1 MRGPQVWGVPRFPR
15 KLNITFPPSR
25 QPSWLGKTAHV
36 DQRSAGNNS
45 KKLPKDS
52 KIDKS
57 LLILNRSL
65 GRPEEVPSVTRDV
78 PKEAWGSPGE
88 VPFVQTIQRSPRGV
102 TSYWNKNL
110 KMDKCLLILNRHLGR
125 PEEVLMKFLEVPS
138 VQTIQ
143 RSPRLPKDSK
153 MDKSL
158 RIVNLSLGRPEE
170 VPVSPGRYPWRP
182 GEVLMK
188 FQEVPSVQT
197 I

>member
-1 MRGPQVWGVPRFPR
+1 M
-15 KLNITFPPSR
+15 LTS
-25 QPSWLGKTAHV
+25 LA
-36 DQRSAGNNS
+36 AGNNS

-110 KMDKCLLILNRHLGR
+110 KMEKCLLILNPHLGR
-125 PEEVLMKFLEVPS
+125 PEEVFMKFLEVPS

-143 RSPRLPKDSK
+143 RSPGLPKDSK

-158 RIVNLSLGRPEE
+158 LIVNLSLGRPQ
-170 VPVSPGRYPWRP
+170 
-182 GEVLMK
+182 EVLMK

-197 I
+197 IKKSPMLPKD